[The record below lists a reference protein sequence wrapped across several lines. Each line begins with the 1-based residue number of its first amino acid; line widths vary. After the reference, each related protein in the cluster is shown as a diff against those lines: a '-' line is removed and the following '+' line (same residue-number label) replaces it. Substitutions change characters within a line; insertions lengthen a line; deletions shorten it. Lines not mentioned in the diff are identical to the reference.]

1 MLAWIAPLVVFGI
14 VVFVHELGHFLA
26 AKAVGVYAPRFSIGF
41 GKALW
46 KRRRGETEYVIGA
59 LPLGGYVRLA
69 SKDDEAT
76 AFLEGG
82 GENSATP
89 ETLTDDFDPEAMIP
103 FGPKPIPANRWME
116 SQPLWGKLLIMLAGV
131 TMNFVL
137 GYVVLTGMFIGYGKP
152 YLSTRAD
159 SLFVGKPAILAGL
172 KPGDSIVA
180 FNGRRIS
187 DWENLVDSVGA
198 SAGVPITLTVI
209 RGNAQQNFTVTPRP
223 EEALNPQTGKKETVG
238 RIGIAARTGT
248 APVPIGEALQ
258 SGAVAASGMV
268 TAVFTSI
275 KQLATRQVSPKE
287 LGGPIA
293 IAQASVQAARGGFEP
308 LLLLIAFIS
317 INLAVFNLL
326 PIPVLDGGQIVI
338 MLLESAKGSPF
349 SVKTRDMILKAGLGV
364 ILLLV
369 TLVMYNDIRRLVHTI
384 FKVGS

>member
-41 GKALW
+41 GKTLW
-46 KRRRGETEYVIGA
+46 KKRRGETEYVIGA

-82 GENSATP
+82 SENSAVHAGSK
-89 ETLTDDFDPEAMIP
+89 DDWDPEAMIP
-103 FGPKPIPANRWME
+103 FGPKPIPENRWME
-116 SQPLWGKLLIMLAGV
+116 SQSLPGKLFIMIAGV
-131 TMNFVL
+131 TMNLIL

-152 YLSTRAD
+152 YLATRAD
-159 SLFVGKPAILAGL
+159 SLLADRPAAHAGM
-172 KPGDSIVA
+172 KAGDSIVA
-180 FNGRRIS
+180 VNGQPLK
-187 DWENLVDSVGA
+187 DWDSLLKHVGA
-198 SAGVPITLTVI
+198 SAGVPLTLTVV
-209 RGNAQQNFTVTPRP
+209 RNGSTRDYQVTPVP
-223 EEALNPQTGKKETVG
+223 EEAINPETGKKETVG
-238 RIGIAARTGT
+238 RIGIVARTGT
-248 APVPIGEALQ
+248 TSVPLGEAL
-258 SGAVAASGMV
+258 SAGATATAGM
-268 TAVFTSI
+268 ATSVLGSL
-275 KQLATRQVSPKE
+275 KKLATREVSAKE

-293 IAQASVQAARGGFEP
+293 IAQASVQAARGGLEP

-326 PIPVLDGGQIVI
+326 PIPILDGGQILI

-349 SVKTRDMILKAGLGV
+349 SMKTREIILKAGLGV

-369 TLVMYNDIRRLVHTI
+369 ALVMYNDIRRLAHTI
-384 FKVGS
+384 FGIG